1 MNEDKLAVVP
11 PALPQE
17 QSGIHWMQVLAG
29 ETDRLIASIR
39 TFSDETLFDML
50 NAASAIEHAG
60 WKLRCAAS
68 AELLE
73 RAVRVRV
80 RREGDQ
86 TGEGRMALAKALAAR
101 TNVSVSTVLS
111 DAEIWQTFF
120 TAEAQEQ
127 LGDVSHLAEKTYYVA
142 ALRAENP
149 VEVLQELAMEKLD
162 NPSFST
168 SDAKRLVAI
177 RHSPSM
183 SAIMPSLAG
192 NREIAAAFE
201 LWQQATR
208 RLVAVVGSR
217 GRQIANSQTE
227 EWTWE
232 LALPDM
238 TFLQR
243 IEHLITVDGLD
254 EIDQIAPRLG
264 VDRQAVISWFS
275 RLKEEGWIS
284 YTEKERSPGARG
296 AARKSWYFTDE
307 YYAQKGTSDE

>member
-1 MNEDKLAVVP
+1 MSNDLTATP
-11 PALPQE
+11 SALPQE
-17 QSGIHWMQVLAG
+17 RLGIHWMQVLAN
-29 ETDRLIASIR
+29 ETDRLIGEIKS
-39 TFSDETLFDML
+39 FNEETLFEML
-50 NAASAIEHAG
+50 NAGSAIEHSG
-60 WKLRCAAS
+60 WRLRCAAS

-73 RAVRVRV
+73 RAVKVPV

-86 TGEGRMALAKALAAR
+86 AGEGRMALAKALATR

-111 DAEIWQTFF
+111 DAQIWQTFF
-120 TAEAQEQ
+120 TPEAREQ
-127 LGDVSHLAEKTYYVA
+127 LGDVSHLTDKTFYVA

-149 VEVLQELAMEKLD
+149 LDVLQELALEKLD

-177 RHSPSM
+177 RHSPSL

-192 NREIAAAFE
+192 NRQIAEAFE
-201 LWQQATR
+201 LWKQATK
-208 RLVAVVGSR
+208 RLVAAVGAR
-217 GRQIANSQTE
+217 GRQIANSQVD

-238 TFLQR
+238 TILQR
-243 IEHLITVDGLD
+243 IEQLISVDGLD

-275 RLKEEGWIS
+275 RLKEEGWITF
-284 YTEKERSPGARG
+284 TEKERAPGARG
-296 AARKSWYFTDE
+296 AARKSWYFTPA
-307 YYAQKGTSDE
+307 YYQAHKEQND

>member
-1 MNEDKLAVVP
+1 
-11 PALPQE
+11 
-17 QSGIHWMQVLAG
+17 
-29 ETDRLIASIR
+29 
-39 TFSDETLFDML
+39 
-50 NAASAIEHAG
+50 
-60 WKLRCAAS
+60 
-68 AELLE
+68 
-73 RAVRVRV
+73 
-80 RREGDQ
+80 
-86 TGEGRMALAKALAAR
+86 
-101 TNVSVSTVLS
+101 
-111 DAEIWQTFF
+111 
-120 TAEAQEQ
+120 
-127 LGDVSHLAEKTYYVA
+127 
-142 ALRAENP
+142 
-149 VEVLQELAMEKLD
+149 VLQELAMEKLD